1 MPDPTDGPDDRARNI
16 SDKLKQTIDEL
27 QIDRHVNDFAIQVE
41 SAFTTARDRIAILAA
56 ERGDEVER
64 VLDKVSATLDERTEG
79 RYAAQLDKLRERVST
94 GVSRLAEQRPSEP
107 GPVWPVD
114 EIDPPP
120 AD

>member
-1 MPDPTDGPDDRARNI
+1 MPDPTGEPDNRARNI

-41 SAFTTARDRIAILAA
+41 GALTTARDKIATLAA

-64 VLDKVSATLDERTEG
+64 VLDKVSATIDQRTEG
-79 RYAAQLDKLRERVST
+79 RYAAQLDKFRETVST
-94 GVSRLAEQRPSEP
+94 GVSRLAEQRPPEP
-107 GPVWPVD
+107 DAVWPVD
-114 EIDPPP
+114 EIEPPP